1 MTIVASWKG
10 FYPAEKRPLLCHS
23 LVTLLQQISRALMKA
38 FTEHNKFGNLPY
50 SFRANTWVAPLVV
63 ADNPSVFLPLPVED
77 ENWEG
82 NGGGSGRDVFKAIVA
97 IKNIIEINQNA
108 LNGLSASILQE
119 EKVGDLIIK
128 VIRDVSDANVKLD
141 CKNEGSQVLGMPQ
154 EELVRRNLLKG
165 ITADESATV
174 HDTYTLGVVVV
185 RHCGYTTVV
194 KVSVE
199 VN

>member
-1 MTIVASWKG
+1 MPCKITEERQIRDRKA
-10 FYPAEKRPLLCHS
+10 FLLHS
-23 LVTLLQQISRALMKA
+23 LFVDIS
-38 FTEHNKFGNLPY
+38 
-50 SFRANTWVAPLVV
+50 
-63 ADNPSVFLPLPVED
+63 
-77 ENWEG
+77 
-82 NGGGSGRDVFKAIVA
+82 VFKAIAA

-108 LNGLSASILQE
+108 LNGPSTSILHE

-128 VIRDVSDANVKLD
+128 VTRDVPDASVKLD

-174 HDTYTLGVVVV
+174 HDTSTLGVVVV
-185 RHCGYTTVV
+185 RHCGYTAVV
-194 KVSVE
+194 KVSAE